1 MPIRRFAQD
10 GVVKDGARVL
20 EIDSI
25 SKRYGDIAA
34 LEDLTFDVRAGEL
47 FGFVGRNGAG
57 KTTTMRIVLGVLS
70 ADAGEVRWGG
80 VPLDFATRRRIGYMP
95 EERGLYP
102 RMRLLEQLVYLGE
115 LHGMAPGGARR
126 AATAWLD
133 RFGLAD
139 RRDDELQAL
148 SHGNQQ
154 RMQLAAALVCT
165 PEVLVL
171 DEPFAGLDPVAL
183 DVMTG
188 VLREQADAGVAV
200 VFSSHELDLVE
211 RICDRVGI
219 VDRGRLVASGT
230 VGDLRR
236 EGPRRLWV
244 DAPDA
249 PAGWWDAVKGT
260 SAVRVDG
267 TRLLLELSDGADD
280 QAILRA
286 ALETGPVQEFRRA
299 APSLVEVFRDVVGE
313 GHAPEPQNTPAEQNV
328 A

>member
-1 MPIRRFAQD
+1 MN
-10 GVVKDGARVL
+10 DGARAL
-20 EIDSI
+20 EIDGV
-25 SKRYGDIAA
+25 SKRYGDLVA
-34 LEDLTFDVRAGEL
+34 LENLAFEVRAGEL

-57 KTTTMRIVLGVLS
+57 KTTTMRIVLGVLR

-102 RMRLLEQLVYLGE
+102 RMRLLEQLSYLGE
-115 LHGMAPGGARR
+115 LHGLAGADARR
-126 AATAWLD
+126 AATGWLE

-139 RRDDELQAL
+139 RRDAELQAL

-188 VLREQADAGVAV
+188 VLRERAEAGVAV

-219 VDRGRLVASGT
+219 IDHGRLVACGT
-230 VGDLRR
+230 VNELRR
-236 EGPRRLWV
+236 GGPERLWV
-244 DAPDA
+244 DAPNA
-249 PAGWWDAVKGT
+249 PPGWSEGLPGAAV
-260 SAVRVDG
+260 VHVEG
-267 TRLLLELSDGADD
+267 TRVLLELGDGADD
-280 QAILRA
+280 QAILRS

-299 APSLVEVFRDVVGE
+299 QASLVEVFRDVVGDSQSGE
-313 GHAPEPQNTPAEQNV
+313 AQPSETQPSEAGGDA
-328 A
+328 